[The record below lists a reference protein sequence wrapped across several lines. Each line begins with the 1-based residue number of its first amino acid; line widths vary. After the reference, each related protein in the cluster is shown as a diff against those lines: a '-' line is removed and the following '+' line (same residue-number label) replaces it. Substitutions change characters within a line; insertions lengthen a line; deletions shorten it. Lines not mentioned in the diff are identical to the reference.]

1 MRPRFGI
8 LIAVIVAALLA
19 PLAASASVT
28 LRNVDATG
36 YPTIRATVV
45 APVASRNAPTLTENG
60 RPVVDLNAYNLSAAK
75 SVVVAIDR
83 SQSMKGKRLQDAI
96 FKDTILH
103 DRDTTLFLVRDVD
116 EHLFFHSS
124 DLRRSH
130 QLPFCACRACL
141 ALEWIGMLD
150 VGSPSPNTTLQGSLC
165 PKV

>member
-1 MRPRFGI
+1 MITLDHI
-8 LIAVIVAALLA
+8 LNAGT
-19 PLAASASVT
+19 PLAVLTAKLGRV
-28 LRNVDATG
+28 
-36 YPTIRATVV
+36 PTRLDFPHGQEAM
-45 APVASRNAPTLTENG
+45 PPTAIIHKGSLQTWLNFDHHTIVNIAFNLLLTRGFDCE
-60 RPVVDLNAYNLSAAK
+60 L
-75 SVVVAIDR
+75 
-83 SQSMKGKRLQDAI
+83 

-103 DRDTTLFLVRDVD
+103 NRDTTLFLVRDVD